1 MIIITDGL
9 PQECGCEKDCDWE
22 QKMKQ
27 AYNRAVTS
35 VNKVRT
41 PEGEEYV
48 PDGEGTIVLPL
59 GGGSADLEKQVEA
72 LEASQEAQD
81 SEITAI
87 KAKDTAQDSDLSQL
101 KISDAEHTD
110 AISSLETASDA
121 QARKI
126 ASIEAKD
133 ASQDS
138 EISAI
143 KTKNTQQDT
152 EIDGLSKS
160 VVSDLVAT
168 FDNDSRKLSLSIERE
183 QAASI
188 DAVVTIPAGSTGGGD
203 YSAGDGIEISSSNVI
218 SVDKATVALKTDISD
233 METKTNANAT
243 FAKKTDISDMETK
256 THASAT
262 YATKTAISDMET
274 KTNANATFA
283 KKTDIS
289 DMETKT
295 NANATFAKKTE
306 ISDMETKTNAN
317 ATFATKSTVTQ
328 IQNAVGDCFN
338 AVGLGSDG
346 KSLDFTAVDGQ
357 VNNIAIPSSGGSGTK
372 VTIYTS
378 QNNITSIDGFL
389 QFCNQYGSISDNITL
404 SFITNDGEKINF
416 NGYIQLVSEDIVLL
430 NGTGFCW
437 IAEASYG
444 SLAIDSD
451 NLYTLSFTR
460 SVNTY
465 TYKVF
470 FFDIVMD
477 SFNDFTGNSMTVE
490 DLRLWHYSNN

>member
-1 MIIITDGL
+1 MIIITDGV
-9 PQECGCEKDCDWE
+9 PCGCGCEKDCDYE

-27 AYNRAVTS
+27 AYDRAITS

-59 GGGSADLEKQVEA
+59 GGGIADLEKQVEA
-72 LEASQEAQD
+72 LETSQETQDAEITAIKAKDTDQDSEINAIKAKDTAQD
-81 SEITAI
+81 SEISAI

-256 THASAT
+256 T
-262 YATKTAISDMET
+262 
-274 KTNANATFA
+274 
-283 KKTDIS
+283 
-289 DMETKT
+289 
-295 NANATFAKKTE
+295 
-306 ISDMETKTNAN
+306 NAN
-317 ATFATKSTVTQ
+317 ATFATKTTVSAL
-328 IQNAVGDCFN
+328 QNAVKPAVKAFSITENAN
-338 AVGLGSDG
+338 AVTLTTTA
-346 KSLDFTAVDGQ
+346 LDDSTKISETIPAVTSNAAGVVTPAMKAKWD
-357 VNNIAIPSSGGSGTK
+357 AGGSGE
-372 VTIYTS
+372 
-378 QNNITSIDGFL
+378 N
-389 QFCNQYGSISDNITL
+389 
-404 SFITNDGEKINF
+404 
-416 NGYIQLVSEDIVLL
+416 
-430 NGTGFCW
+430 W
-437 IAEASYG
+437 IA
-444 SLAIDSD
+444 IDTLFSSD
-451 NLYTLSFTR
+451 NLKIGSEIILNNLTDVDNNFSPLIYGIVANNPAEDGVATLVLSGTIDI
-460 SVNTY
+460 SSETNTIA
-465 TYKVF
+465 VF
-470 FFDIVMD
+470 GLINGTQLTISYFDIAYQ
-477 SFNDFTGNSMTVE
+477 S
-490 DLRLWHYSNN
+490 RLEIQAVNYNGYVKY

>member
-1 MIIITDGL
+1 
-9 PQECGCEKDCDWE
+9 
-22 QKMKQ
+22 
-27 AYNRAVTS
+27 
-35 VNKVRT
+35 
-41 PEGEEYV
+41 
-48 PDGEGTIVLPL
+48 
-59 GGGSADLEKQVEA
+59 
-72 LEASQEAQD
+72 
-81 SEITAI
+81 
-87 KAKDTAQDSDLSQL
+87 
-101 KISDAEHTD
+101 
-110 AISSLETASDA
+110 
-121 QARKI
+121 
-126 ASIEAKD
+126 
-133 ASQDS
+133 
-138 EISAI
+138 
-143 KTKNTQQDT
+143 
-152 EIDGLSKS
+152 
-160 VVSDLVAT
+160 
-168 FDNDSRKLSLSIERE
+168 
-183 QAASI
+183 
-188 DAVVTIPAGSTGGGD
+188 
-203 YSAGDGIEISSSNVI
+203 
-218 SVDKATVALKTDISD
+218 
-233 METKTNANAT
+233 
-243 FAKKTDISDMETK
+243 
-256 THASAT
+256 
-262 YATKTAISDMET
+262 
-274 KTNANATFA
+274 
-283 KKTDIS
+283 
-289 DMETKT
+289 
-295 NANATFAKKTE
+295 
-306 ISDMETKTNAN
+306 METKTNAN

>member
-72 LEASQEAQD
+72 LEASQEAQDSEITAIKAKDTAQD

-183 QAASI
+183 QATSI
-188 DAVVTIPAGSTGGGD
+188 DAVVTIPTGSTGGGE

-218 SVDKATVALKTDISD
+218 SVDKATIAL
-233 METKTNANAT
+233 
-243 FAKKTDISDMETK
+243 KTDISDMETK

-295 NANATFAKKTE
+295 NANATFA
-306 ISDMETKTNAN
+306 TKTALS
-317 ATFATKSTVTQ
+317 AL
-328 IQNAVGDCFN
+328 QNAVKP
-338 AVGLGSDG
+338 AIASISITG
-346 KSLDFTAVDGQ
+346 KTDSVEVATTALDQATTSIANIPTVTSSTAGIVTPAMKAQWDAGGG
-357 VNNIAIPSSGGSGTK
+357 SGGSWEAF
-372 VTIYTS
+372 S
-378 QNNITSIDGFL
+378 
-389 QFCNQYGSISDNITL
+389 SISGIFFNRISIGTQILITAIAEEAPEPSSAYAICVSNNNNTANFAASGYCSSSSNLILTQL
-404 SFITNDGEKINF
+404 SINTSTSPTIF
-416 NGYIQLVSEDIVLL
+416 VYDMESGLSDSQELTYFTGYIK
-430 NGTGFCW
+430 
-437 IAEASYG
+437 Y
-444 SLAIDSD
+444 
-451 NLYTLSFTR
+451 
-460 SVNTY
+460 
-465 TYKVF
+465 
-470 FFDIVMD
+470 
-477 SFNDFTGNSMTVE
+477 
-490 DLRLWHYSNN
+490 